1 MNSLSRPSRDGV
13 ARGRRDGS
21 GFGGKILCLE
31 VLEVVCPIRR
41 VHSANPVSNPLSRP
55 SDAKWQRLGATREH
69 ETALCAVHENP
80 LARDTKSV
88 QAARRNTK
96 ALRPVLE
103 EKEQAVR
110 SKEKVVRSKCGRFV
124 FCCGARRTQQDVDH
138 HTYSLLPTPYSL
150 LPTPSLLWCAKRVCV
165 LCGKSQRGDRRR
177 RGESGSRM
185 RGQPKKNSAL
195 NSHFAKGR
203 WERIEGREACE
214 AFSCLDMRRW
224 RVSCR
229 PQGAFVAGGARRRR
243 LSWSRPPAARLWRF
257 GGMRRRAG

>member
-103 EKEQAVR
+103 EKEQEGER
-110 SKEKVVRSKCGRFV
+110 SKEEVVRSKCGRFV
-124 FCCGARRTQQDVDH
+124 FCCGSRRTQQDVGL
-138 HTYSLLPTPYSL
+138 HTFSLLLSFFSLPLLPTPFSL
-150 LPTPSLLWCAKRVCV
+150 LLAPFSSPPTLYSPLWRAKRACV

-185 RGQPKKNSAL
+185 RGQPKKE
-195 NSHFAKGR
+195 F
-203 WERIEGREACE
+203 RIEFSFRERA
-214 AFSCLDMRRW
+214 L
-224 RVSCR
+224 
-229 PQGAFVAGGARRRR
+229 GAD
-243 LSWSRPPAARLWRF
+243 
-257 GGMRRRAG
+257 